1 MFRSFRFWAALA
13 IGVLLIALFL
23 LATDL
28 SEIADAFGE
37 ASYWYVA
44 PAVAVLF
51 ISFWLRCYRWSILM
65 RPVAAISPR
74 RLFSYSIIGYM
85 ANNLLPFRAGELIR
99 AYVLGE
105 RERVSAMGTL
115 GAIAVERL
123 FDGCVLV
130 LMLLTAGAVAG
141 LDDSRL
147 QAIAIA
153 SAALFSVA
161 FAAFYW
167 LTLREERAH
176 RLAAFLLARL
186 PAALGERLRPHVD
199 AVIGALRSVH
209 DWRSFLLVAFFSV
222 LGWTVEAG
230 AYAIVGLAFGIKV
243 SFAHYVLLLAAA
255 NLAIIIPTFFG
266 GAGPFEWAAKLVMVN
281 AGLAGGL
288 AAAYAIVAHAVVV
301 APATIAGLILLWTFG
316 IPIARLGRLRAA
328 PLDESKPEPGPV
340 AS

>member
-1 MFRSFRFWAALA
+1 MLRSFRFWAAVA
-13 IGVLLIALFL
+13 VGVLLIALFL
-23 LATDL
+23 LATDP
-28 SEIADAFGE
+28 SEIAEAFGD
-37 ASYWYVA
+37 ANYWYVA
-44 PAVAVLF
+44 PAVVVLF
-51 ISFWLRCYRWSILM
+51 LSFWLRCYRWSVLM
-65 RPVAAISPR
+65 RPVAAITPR
-74 RLFSYSIIGYM
+74 RLFAYSIIGYM
-85 ANNLLPFRAGELIR
+85 ANNLIPARAGELIR

-105 RERVSAMGTL
+105 RERVSTMGAL

-141 LDDSRL
+141 LGDGRL

-161 FAAFYW
+161 LVVFYW
-167 LTLREERAH
+167 FTLREERTY
-176 RLAAFLLARL
+176 RAADFILARL
-186 PAALGERLRPHVD
+186 PASVGERLSPHLRSL
-199 AVIGALRSVH
+199 IGALRSVH
-209 DWRSFLLVAFFSV
+209 DWRSFLLVVFFSI

-230 AYAIVGLAFGIKV
+230 AYAIVGLAFDIKV

-281 AGLAGGL
+281 AGVAGGL

-301 APATIAGLILLWTFG
+301 APATVVGLILLWTFG
-316 IPIARLGRLRAA
+316 IPIARLGRIRAL
-328 PLDESKPEPGPV
+328 PVEEPGPV
-340 AS
+340 TP

>member
-1 MFRSFRFWAALA
+1 MLRSFRFWLAAA
-13 IGVLLIALFL
+13 VGVLLVALFV
-23 LATDL
+23 LATDP
-28 SEIADAFGE
+28 SEIADAFQE
-37 ASYWYVA
+37 ANYWYIA
-44 PAVAVLF
+44 PAVCVLF
-51 ISFWLRCYRWSILM
+51 LSFWLRCYRWSVLM

-85 ANNLLPFRAGELIR
+85 ANNLIPARAGELIR

-105 RERVSAMGTL
+105 RERVSTVGTL

-141 LDDSRL
+141 LGDSRL

-153 SAALFSVA
+153 SAALFSIALAV
-161 FAAFYW
+161 FYW
-167 LTLREERAH
+167 LTLREARAY
-176 RLAAFLLARL
+176 RVADLILDRL
-186 PAALGERLRPHVD
+186 PATAGERLRPHVRSL
-199 AVIGALRSVH
+199 VGALRSVH

-230 AYAIVGLAFGIKV
+230 AYAIVGLAFDLKV
-243 SFAHYVLLLAAA
+243 GFAHYVLLLAAA

-266 GAGPFEWAAKLVMVN
+266 GTGPFEWAAKLVLVN
-281 AGLAGGL
+281 AGIAGGL

-301 APATIAGLILLWTFG
+301 APATVVGLILLWAFG
-316 IPIARLGRLRAA
+316 IPIARLGRIGAV
-328 PLDESKPEPGPV
+328 PV
-340 AS
+340 EERNPVNPVTP

>member
-1 MFRSFRFWAALA
+1 MLRSFRFWAALA
-13 IGVLLIALFL
+13 VGVLLIALFL
-23 LATDL
+23 LATDP
-28 SEIADAFGE
+28 SEIADAFKD

-44 PAVAVLF
+44 PAIVVLF
-51 ISFWLRCYRWSILM
+51 FSFFLRCYRWSILM

-85 ANNLLPFRAGELIR
+85 ANNLIPARAGELIR

-105 RERVSAMGTL
+105 RERVSTMGTL

-141 LDDSRL
+141 LGDDRL
-147 QAIAIA
+147 KAIAIA
-153 SAALFSVA
+153 AAALFSVA
-161 FAAFYW
+161 LVAFYW
-167 LTLREERAH
+167 LTLREERAY
-176 RLAAFLLARL
+176 RVADFLLARL
-186 PAALGERLRPHVD
+186 PATMDGRLRPHVNS
-199 AVIGALRSVH
+199 VIGALRSVH
-209 DWRSFLLVAFFSV
+209 DWRSFLLVTFFSI

-243 SFAHYVLLLAAA
+243 GFAHYVLLLAAA

-301 APATIAGLILLWTFG
+301 APATIAGLILLWAFG
-316 IPIARLGRLRAA
+316 IPIARLGRLRT
-328 PLDESKPEPGPV
+328 EPVEERTPV
-340 AS
+340 AP

>member
-1 MFRSFRFWAALA
+1 MAVFRSFRFWLAAA
-13 IGVLLIALFL
+13 VGVLLIALFL
-23 LATDL
+23 LATDP
-28 SEIADAFGE
+28 SEIADAFE
-37 ASYWYVA
+37 NANYWYVA

-51 ISFWLRCYRWSILM
+51 VSFWLRCYRWSILM
-65 RPVAAISPR
+65 RPVAAISAR
-74 RLFSYSIIGYM
+74 RLFPYSIIGYM

-105 RERVSAMGTL
+105 RERVSTMGAL

-153 SAALFSVA
+153 SAALFAVA
-161 FAAFYW
+161 LVAFYW

-176 RLAAFLLARL
+176 RLAGYVLGRF
-186 PAALGERLRPHVD
+186 PAAASDRLRPHVD

-209 DWRSFLLVAFFSV
+209 DWRSFVLVAFFSL

-230 AYAIVGLAFGIKV
+230 AYAIVGLAFDIDI

-266 GAGPFEWAAKLVMVN
+266 GAGPFEWAAKLVLVN
-281 AGLAGGL
+281 AGIAGGL
-288 AAAYAIVAHAVVV
+288 AGAYAIVAHAVVV
-301 APATIAGLILLWTFG
+301 APATVVGLILVWAFG
-316 IPIARLGRLRAA
+316 IPIARLGRLRAV
-328 PLDESKPEPGPV
+328 PVEERTPV
-340 AS
+340 AP

>member
-1 MFRSFRFWAALA
+1 MFRSIRFWVAVV
-13 IGVLLIALFL
+13 IGTLLIVLFV

-28 SEIADAFGE
+28 GEIADAFEG
-37 ASYWYVA
+37 ANYWYIA
-44 PAVAVLF
+44 PAVVVLF
-51 ISFWLRCYRWSILM
+51 ASFWLRCYRWSVLM
-65 RPVAAISPR
+65 RPVVAISAR
-74 RLFSYSIIGYM
+74 RLFPYSIIGYM
-85 ANNLLPFRAGELIR
+85 ANNLLPARAGELIR

-130 LMLLTAGAVAG
+130 LMLLIAGAVTG
-141 LDDSRL
+141 LGDSRL

-153 SAALFSVA
+153 ASALFSVA
-161 FAAFYW
+161 LVAFYW
-167 LTLREERAH
+167 LTLREERAY
-176 RLAAFLLARL
+176 RLAGYCLDRL
-186 PAALGERLRPHVD
+186 PRRLAERLRPHVNS
-199 AVIGALRSVH
+199 VIGALRSVH
-209 DWRSFLLVAFFSV
+209 DWRSFLLVAFFSF

-230 AYAIVGLAFGIKV
+230 AYAIVGLAFDIDLG
-243 SFAHYVLLLAAA
+243 FAHYVLLLAAA

-301 APATIAGLILLWTFG
+301 VPATVVGLILLWVFG
-316 IPIARLGRLRAA
+316 IPIARLGRLTAV
-328 PLDESKPEPGPV
+328 PV
-340 AS
+340 EERSAVTS

>member
-1 MFRSFRFWAALA
+1 MFRSFRFWAAVA
-13 IGVLLIALFL
+13 VGVSLIALFV

-28 SEIADAFGE
+28 SEIADAFAE

-44 PAVAVLF
+44 PAVVVLF
-51 ISFWLRCYRWSILM
+51 LSFWIRCYRWSVLM
-65 RPVAAISPR
+65 RPVAAISAR

-85 ANNLLPFRAGELIR
+85 ANNLIPARAGELIR

-105 RERVSAMGTL
+105 RERISTMGAL

-141 LDDSRL
+141 LSDGRL
-147 QAIAIA
+147 QAIAIV
-153 SAALFSVA
+153 SAALFTIALV
-161 FAAFYW
+161 AFYW

-176 RLAAFLLARL
+176 RVAGFILARL
-186 PAALGERLRPHVD
+186 PATAGERLRPHVN
-199 AVIGALRSVH
+199 AIIGALRSVH
-209 DWRSFLLVAFFSV
+209 DWRSFLLVAFFSI

-243 SFAHYVLLLAAA
+243 GFAHYVLLLAAA

-281 AGLAGGL
+281 AGLGGGL

-301 APATIAGLILLWTFG
+301 APATIVGLILLWAFG
-316 IPIARLGRLRAA
+316 IPIARLGRIRTM
-328 PLDESKPEPGPV
+328 PV
-340 AS
+340 EETSPVTS

>member
-1 MFRSFRFWAALA
+1 MLRSFRFWAALA
-13 IGVLLIALFL
+13 VGVLLIALFL
-23 LATDL
+23 LATDP
-28 SEIADAFGE
+28 SEIADAFKD

-44 PAVAVLF
+44 PAIVVLF
-51 ISFWLRCYRWSILM
+51 FSFFLRCYRWSILM

-85 ANNLLPFRAGELIR
+85 ANNLIPARAGELIR

-105 RERVSAMGTL
+105 RERVSTMGTL

-141 LDDSRL
+141 LGDDRL
-147 QAIAIA
+147 KAIAIA
-153 SAALFSVA
+153 AAALFSVA
-161 FAAFYW
+161 LVAFYW
-167 LTLREERAH
+167 LTLREERAY
-176 RLAAFLLARL
+176 RLADFLLARL
-186 PAALGERLRPHVD
+186 PATMAGRLRPHVNS
-199 AVIGALRSVH
+199 VIGALRSVH
-209 DWRSFLLVAFFSV
+209 DWRSFLLVTFFSI

-243 SFAHYVLLLAAA
+243 GFAHYVLLLAAA

-301 APATIAGLILLWTFG
+301 APATIAGLILLWAFG
-316 IPIARLGRLRAA
+316 IPIARLGRLRT
-328 PLDESKPEPGPV
+328 EPVEERSPV
-340 AS
+340 AP

>member
-1 MFRSFRFWAALA
+1 MFRSLRFWAAVA
-13 IGVLLIALFL
+13 VGVLLIALFV

-28 SEIADAFGE
+28 GDIADAFQE

-44 PAVAVLF
+44 PAIVVLF
-51 ISFWLRCYRWSILM
+51 ISFWLRCFRWSVLM
-65 RPVAAISPR
+65 RPVAAITAR
-74 RLFSYSIIGYM
+74 RLFAYSIIGYM
-85 ANNLLPFRAGELIR
+85 ANNLLPARAGELIR

-105 RERVSAMGTL
+105 RERISTMGTL

-141 LDDSRL
+141 LGDSRL

-161 FAAFYW
+161 LVVFYW

-176 RLAAFLLARL
+176 RLAGFILARL
-186 PAALGERLRPHVD
+186 PGTAGERLRPHVD
-199 AVIGALRSVH
+199 AIIGALRSVH
-209 DWRSFLLVAFFSV
+209 DWRSFLLVAFFSI

-243 SFAHYVLLLAAA
+243 GFAHYVLLLAAA

-281 AGLAGGL
+281 AGLGGGL

-301 APATIAGLILLWTFG
+301 APATIVGLILLWVFG
-316 IPIARLGRLRAA
+316 IPIARLGRLRT
-328 PLDESKPEPGPV
+328 LPV
-340 AS
+340 EETTPVTS